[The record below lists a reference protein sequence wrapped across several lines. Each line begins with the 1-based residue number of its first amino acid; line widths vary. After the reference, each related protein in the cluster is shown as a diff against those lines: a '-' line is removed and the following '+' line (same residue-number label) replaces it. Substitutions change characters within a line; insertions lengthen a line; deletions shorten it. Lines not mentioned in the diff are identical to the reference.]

1 MISAI
6 VPAAGQSLRMGQQK
20 LLLPL
25 GKIPVIA
32 HVVDALLAG
41 GLSRVIVVTR
51 AGEPRIAGALVG
63 REIQF
68 TENPDPKGDM
78 LSSVRCGLRAL
89 PGDCEAVMLALGDQP
104 SITPELARALAIDYR
119 LHPGGILVPVF
130 QGRRGHPMIFSIKFR
145 DEILQQHDASGLR
158 GLALAH
164 PQELREWTAD
174 SAAVLED
181 MDVPED
187 YERELARRG
196 EGARKS

>member
-6 VPAAGQSLRMGQQK
+6 VLAAGQSLRMGTQK

-25 GKIPVIA
+25 GNTTVIA
-32 HVVDALLAG
+32 HIVDSLLAG

-51 AGEPRIAGALVG
+51 AGEPHIAEALVG

-68 TENPDPKGDM
+68 TENPDTKGDM

-89 PGDCEAVMLALGDQP
+89 TGDCQAVMLALGDQP
-104 SITPELARALAIDYR
+104 GITPEMVRDLAIDYG
-119 LHPGGILVPVF
+119 LHPEGILVPVF
-130 QGRRGHPMIFSIKFR
+130 EGKRGHPMIFSVKYR
-145 DEILQQHDASGLR
+145 NEILEQHDGSGLR
-158 GLALAH
+158 GLLLAH

-174 SAAVLED
+174 SAAVLAD

-187 YERELARRG
+187 YQRELARRD
-196 EGARKS
+196 RT